1 VKIGLIS
8 PSRNKANTYYSSNPR
23 LKKFFAENKHVP
35 GFFHSN
41 LALLTLAALTPEE
54 VKVTLIDERVDTLT
68 FEEDFDAVGITM
80 MTAQAQRSYEIANR
94 FRERGVHV
102 ILGGIH
108 ATVLPEEAKAHGD
121 TLIIGE
127 AENTWPQFLEDLK
140 HGCPEKLYKDYSVDL
155 SKSPVPRYELVDTSV
170 FNLLPLQTTRGCPY
184 DCSFCSVTTV
194 YGPRCRVKNVEQ
206 IVREIEALRKV
217 AGTRRCVFNDDN
229 TFVNRK
235 RAYEILEAIK
245 PLRVKYFAQT
255 DISIAEDERLL
266 KLLQESGCKTVFIGF
281 ESLVAENLEE
291 IQKSRW
297 KLKRL
302 ESYSEEPLETET
314 SRKL

>member
-1 VKIGLIS
+1 
-8 PSRNKANTYYSSNPR
+8 
-23 LKKFFAENKHVP
+23 
-35 GFFHSN
+35 
-41 LALLTLAALTPEE
+41 
-54 VKVTLIDERVDTLT
+54 
-68 FEEDFDAVGITM
+68 M
-80 MTAQAQRSYEIANR
+80 
-94 FRERGVHV
+94 
-102 ILGGIH
+102 
-108 ATVLPEEAKAHGD
+108 
-121 TLIIGE
+121 
-127 AENTWPQFLEDLK
+127 
-140 HGCPEKLYKDYSVDL
+140 DL

-194 YGPRCRVKNVEQ
+194 YGPRCRVKSVEQ
-206 IVREIEALRKV
+206 IVREIETLQKV

-297 KLKRL
+297 KMKRL
-302 ESYSEEPLETET
+302 ESYSKSCEKIQSYGIQVLGSFVVGFDHDTRDNLFLVRDFVLDNNILAQFLFLTPFPGTRIREELISQGRLSPYDTNWDLYTCFDAIFKPKSMTMQELEDTVLEIYASVYT
-314 SRKL
+314 DVADKKRMRHMVDQMKLATRRQ